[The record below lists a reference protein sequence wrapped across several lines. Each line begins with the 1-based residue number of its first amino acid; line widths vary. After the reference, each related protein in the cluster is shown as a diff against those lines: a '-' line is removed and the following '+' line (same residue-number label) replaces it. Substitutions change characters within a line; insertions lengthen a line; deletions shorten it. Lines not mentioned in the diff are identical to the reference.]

1 MLRID
6 WRENDAVE
14 SASRRQ
20 VGQDLADG
28 NFFVWEKDVDGQ
40 TLRSDA
46 ALDPLGVLPQR
57 SCFGSDDDFD
67 FIGHVHSTGFRTW
80 PTTTADG
87 KCKFFRKLKLSDGRL
102 KMFVTRNCL
111 CGHLAEE

>member
-1 MLRID
+1 
-6 WRENDAVE
+6 
-14 SASRRQ
+14 
-20 VGQDLADG
+20 
-28 NFFVWEKDVDGQ
+28 
-40 TLRSDA
+40 
-46 ALDPLGVLPQR
+46 LPQR
-57 SCFGSDDDFD
+57 SCFGSDDDFN

-87 KCKFFRKLKLSDGRL
+87 KCKLFRKLKLSNGRL